1 MQPIRL
7 KLWAGG
13 GLALTGF
20 IVAIG
25 CGSGGS
31 ITTDRNALAK
41 DDITSIALPGDPT
54 RVTELEYQNRATFGS
69 ALDPAILGYQNL
81 SGDEI
86 SAINRGLKIFVA
98 NRVDATDG
106 FGPFFNQR
114 NCLGCHMTTTPTG
127 VQTPT
132 PVARAL
138 TKDSFLVF
146 ANIDAHPGGQ
156 LLLPDE
162 LRPFGGPT
170 LHKRSVVGYPPKA
183 LPPLPGAALVRSIGL
198 RNAPSYIGRGLMES
212 VPDEWII
219 QSKDP
224 SISGLKDANGTMIP
238 GVENRNNEHL
248 QIAGGSS
255 VVRLS
260 KFGLRA
266 GGPTLIQFA
275 LGNNPAGLNSPFSP
289 GLNTPTPIGSQK
301 PPASEL
307 TTDDLRDIR
316 TLIRMMAPPQRV
328 PIVPGSPEDR
338 GRILFGALYYDD
350 LNTVSN
356 LADPVASRGLLPV
369 AQRDATNVP
378 VLGEGGAPGAPG
390 RLNCAGCHMPI
401 SITGSSPAERG
412 GVGGRHLSNKRAFL
426 FSDLLIHAM
435 GHGLASTRF
444 NLNGANDPLSLASY
458 VADANVLMPGQDPQ
472 IVTAQNLGLDQYG
485 VNPQFYPDHDGKF
498 HTYGQMFNSLTVED
512 ATLIDQGR
520 ASPFQWRTATL
531 MGVSLTGPPYLH
543 DARILPG
550 TPLDT
555 ALMEAIKFH
564 ALKFFA
570 TPAQLDGLTD
580 PNSNMLDP
588 ESEAFLS
595 VRNFLALP
603 DNGVNSKADVLAYLK
618 TL

>member
-1 MQPIRL
+1 MQPSRL
-7 KLWAGG
+7 KWWAGG

-20 IVAIG
+20 LVAIG

-31 ITTDRNALAK
+31 ITNDRNALAK

-69 ALDPAILGYQNL
+69 ALDPAILGYRNL
-81 SGDEI
+81 NAEETN
-86 SAINRGLKIFVA
+86 AINRGLKIFIA
-98 NRVDATDG
+98 DRVDATDG

-114 NCLGCHMTTTPTG
+114 NCLGCHMTTPPGG
-127 VQTPT
+127 VPTPT

-146 ANIDAHPGGQ
+146 ANIDANPGGQ

-212 VPDEWII
+212 VPDEYII

-224 SISGLKDANGTMIP
+224 NISGLKDSSGNPIP
-238 GVENRNNEHL
+238 GFENRNNEHL

-289 GLNTPTPIGSQK
+289 GLNTPTPQGSQK

-316 TLIRMMAPPQRV
+316 TLIRMMAPPERV
-328 PIVPGSPEDR
+328 PIVPGSAEDR
-338 GRILFGALYYDD
+338 GRTLFGALNYDD
-350 LNTVSN
+350 LNNV
-356 LADPVASRGLLPV
+356 ADLTNPVVERGMLPAS
-369 AQRDATNVP
+369 QRDATNP
-378 VLGEGGAPGAPG
+378 ASPGL
-390 RLNCAGCHMPI
+390 LNCAGCHMPI
-401 SITGSSPAERG
+401 SITGSSPADRG

-444 NLNGANDPLSLASY
+444 NLNSAADPLSLASY
-458 VADANVLMPGQDPQ
+458 VADANILQPGQDPQ
-472 IVTAQNLGLDQYG
+472 LVTAQNLNLDQYG
-485 VNPQFYPDHDGKF
+485 INPRFFPNHDGRF
-498 HTYGQMFNSLTVED
+498 VTPED

-520 ASPFQWRTATL
+520 ASPFHWRTATL

-543 DARILPG
+543 DTRVLQG
-550 TPLDT
+550 QSVES
-555 ALMEAIKFH
+555 ALRQAIVYH
-564 ALKFFA
+564 ALKQFV
-570 TPAQLDGLTD
+570 TPGQLDSITSPSD
-580 PNSNMLDP
+580 PLLDP
-588 ESEAFLS
+588 ESEAYLT

-603 DNGVNSKADVLAYLK
+603 DHGANSKDDVIAYLK